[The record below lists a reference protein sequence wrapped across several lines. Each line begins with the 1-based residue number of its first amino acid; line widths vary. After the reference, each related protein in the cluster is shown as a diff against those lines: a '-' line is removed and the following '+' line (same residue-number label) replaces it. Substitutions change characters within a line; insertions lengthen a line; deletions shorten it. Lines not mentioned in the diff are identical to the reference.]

1 MNRSIQRLYLGI
13 IVAFALLAGF
23 LAWWQVVRAS
33 SLASRVDNPYL
44 YESQRK
50 VDRGRI
56 LTADGVVLARS
67 VKVDGGGE
75 TKYRRVYPRGTLA
88 PHVVGY
94 ASQQLGASGIEA
106 AYTTFLGGDYGA
118 QPLLQRI
125 RGAKHGAN
133 VQLTVDSRVQQAA
146 VDALATIGAPG
157 AVVAIRPSTG
167 AILAMASNPSFNL
180 NDVATDYAAITKR
193 AGSPLLN
200 RTTQSRQPPGSTFK
214 VITASAAIQDGVA
227 TPSTQIVDTGSYVVN
242 GIPIRNFGGQ
252 VFGRHD
258 LTFALTHSVNT
269 TFARLGVTLGADR
282 LGERMDAF
290 GFGRRPPLTDLP
302 PSEIQ
307 ASGRFRGTTLLSDT
321 QPGEDVARIAIGQE
335 RVLATPLQMAMVAAA
350 IADGGMLRQ
359 PYLVSR
365 VRDRKGDLIR
375 QVHPEELG
383 QAIRSDVA
391 ADISAMML
399 NVVKEGTGT
408 AAALSGLQVA
418 GKTGTA
424 EISATSGNMAWF
436 IGFAPANNPKVAVAV
451 RIENTPLTGGVV
463 AAPVAAA
470 VMKAALEAAR

>member
-23 LAWWQVVRAS
+23 LGWWQVVRAS

-50 VDRGRI
+50 IDRGRI
-56 LTADGVVLARS
+56 ITADGVVLARS
-67 VKVDGGGE
+67 VKVEGGGE
-75 TKYRRVYPRGTLA
+75 TKYRRVYPKGALA

-106 AYTTFLGGDYGA
+106 AFTTFLGGDYGA

-125 RGAKHGAN
+125 RGAKHGAD
-133 VQLTVDSRVQQAA
+133 VQLTIDSRVQQVA
-146 VDALATIGAPG
+146 VDALAKIGSPG
-157 AVVAIRPSTG
+157 SVVVIRPSTG
-167 AILAMASNPSFNL
+167 AIVAMASNPTFNL
-180 NDVATDYAAITKR
+180 QDVATRYASITKR
-193 AGSPLLN
+193 PNAPLLN
-200 RTTQSRQPPGSTFK
+200 RATQSRQPPGSTFK
-214 VITASAAIQDGVA
+214 VITASAAIQEGVA
-227 TPSTQIVDTGSYVVN
+227 TPQTQFVDTGSYVVN
-242 GIPIRNFGGQ
+242 GIPIRNFGGEI
-252 VFGRHD
+252 FGRHD

-269 TFARLGVTLGADR
+269 TFARLGEMLGADR
-282 LGERMDAF
+282 LGARMDAF
-290 GFGRRPPLTDLP
+290 GFGQRPALTDLP
-302 PSEIQ
+302 PGEIQ
-307 ASGRFRGTTLLSDT
+307 ASGRFRGSTLLSDS
-321 QPGEDVARIAIGQE
+321 QRGEDVARIAIGQE

-350 IADGGMLRQ
+350 VADGGMLRQ

-375 QVHPEELG
+375 QVQPQELG
-383 QAIRSDVA
+383 QALRSDVA
-391 ADISAMML
+391 ADVSAMML

>member
-1 MNRSIQRLYLGI
+1 MNRSIQRLYLGVL
-13 IVAFALLAGF
+13 VAFALLAGF

-75 TKYRRVYPRGTLA
+75 TRYRRIYPKGTLA

-106 AYTTFLGGDYGA
+106 AFTTFLGGDYGA

-125 RGAKHGAN
+125 RGAKHGAD
-133 VQLTVDSRVQQAA
+133 VQLTLDSRVQQAA
-146 VDALATIGAPG
+146 VDALAKIGAPG

-180 NDVATDYAAITKR
+180 KDVATDYTAITKR
-193 AGSPLLN
+193 PDSPLLN

-214 VITASAAIQDGVA
+214 VITASAAIQEGVA
-227 TPSTQIVDTGSYVVN
+227 GPSTSFVDTGSYVVN

-269 TFARLGVTLGADR
+269 TFARLGETLGADR

-302 PSEIQ
+302 PGEIQ

-436 IGFAPANNPKVAVAV
+436 IGFAPANNPRWLWPYESKTL
-451 RIENTPLTGGVV
+451 RS
-463 AAPVAAA
+463 PVASSP
-470 VMKAALEAAR
+470 LRSPPRS